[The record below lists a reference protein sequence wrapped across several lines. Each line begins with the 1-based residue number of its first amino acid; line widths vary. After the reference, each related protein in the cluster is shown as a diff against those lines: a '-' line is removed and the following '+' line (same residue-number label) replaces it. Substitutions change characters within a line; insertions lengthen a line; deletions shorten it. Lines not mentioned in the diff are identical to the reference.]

1 MRAGSLRHTAT
12 IYQRSDTPDAYGALD
27 HTMTAEAVTHK
38 CSIKQRTFRERAE
51 NGQLMSRIEFELQF
65 RYSPELELLNPGA
78 QLDVAGRRLEGL
90 SSSDPSGQRKN
101 VVIYAEDV
109 R

>member
-12 IYQRSDTPDAYGALD
+12 IYQRSSTPDAYGALD

-65 RYSPELELLNPGA
+65 RYSEDLELLNPGA
-78 QLDVAGRRLEGL
+78 QIDVAGRRLEVL
-90 SSSDPSGQRKN
+90 SSADPSGQRKN

>member
-12 IYQRSDTPDAYGALD
+12 IYERSSTPDAYGALD
-27 HTMTAEAVTHK
+27 HTMSANPVTHK

-51 NGQLMSRIEFELQF
+51 NGQMMSRVEFELHF
-65 RYSPELELLNPGA
+65 RYSEALELINPGA
-78 QLDVAGRRLEGL
+78 QIDVAGRRLEVL
-90 SSSDPSGQRKN
+90 SSSDMDGKRKR
-101 VVIYAEDV
+101 VVIFAEDV